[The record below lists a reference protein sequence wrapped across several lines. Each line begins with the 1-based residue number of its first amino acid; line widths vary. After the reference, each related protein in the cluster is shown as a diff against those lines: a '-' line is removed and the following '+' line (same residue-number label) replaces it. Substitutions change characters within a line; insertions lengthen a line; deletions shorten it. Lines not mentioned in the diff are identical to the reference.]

1 MGPQLG
7 FNFYPQAQALR
18 TFIGRKENEIKPAIC
33 YVDAKGERQFRVTEK
48 SVHVDR
54 RATRLGTQTPHAGQ
68 IRAVLRDL
76 GQVIEHLCSWVSTSA
91 DRNTDNPSLPGLI
104 VA

>member
-1 MGPQLG
+1 MGSQLG

-54 RATRLGTQTPHAGQ
+54 RAK
-68 IRAVLRDL
+68 D
-76 GQVIEHLCSWVSTSA
+76 
-91 DRNTDNPSLPGLI
+91 
-104 VA
+104 